1 MSGDARKSRTLEM
14 VNELCHHGIKG
25 QRWGIRRFQSYDVV
39 PRKSGKS
46 GDFVGKKKYDS
57 RKLKAESNAFMKNFQ
72 YSQNGIISRNPSDI
86 VIKRGTQLE
95 RASTDSED
103 EFRDYRYVSINGYD
117 YLSEVGGDR
126 VLYYTND
133 KDLVI
138 AGKKTVNDLLSKM
151 GARTLDDRM
160 DNDFDSEEDWFN
172 NDTEDGAPLAKDQ
185 LNFMGK
191 QKTIADRE
199 FAIEFAKNL
208 KAMGYDGLFDPE
220 DSAINKRDLHP
231 TSQNIPIIIVDDV
244 LRKTGEKSSNELFN
258 EWLNN
263 QTDTK
268 NKKKKKFIFF

>member
-1 MSGDARKSRTLEM
+1 MSLSIGYGLRRISED
-14 VNELCHHGIKG
+14 ELQHHGIKG
-25 QRWGIRRFQSYDVV
+25 QKWGVRRFQSYDVV

-46 GDFVGKKKYDS
+46 GDFVGMKKYDS
-57 RKLKAESNAFMKNFQ
+57 RKLKAESDEFMKSHQ

-95 RASTDSED
+95 RASVDSED

-117 YLSEVGGDR
+117 YLAEVGGDR

-160 DNDFDSEEDWFN
+160 DNDFDSEEDWLDS
-172 NDTEDGAPLAKDQ
+172 DTEDGEPLAKDQ
-185 LNFMGK
+185 LNFMGN
-191 QKTIADRE
+191 QKNIADRE
-199 FAIEFAKNL
+199 FAVEFAKKL
-208 KAMGYDGLFDPE
+208 KEMGYDGLFDPE
-220 DSAINKRDLHP
+220 DSAINKWDEHP
-231 TSQNIPIIIVDDV
+231 TSHNVPMIIVDDV
-244 LRKTGEKSSNELFN
+244 LRKTGEKTSDELVN

-263 QTDTK
+263 KTSAE
-268 NKKKKKFIFF
+268 NKKKKKFLFF

>member
-1 MSGDARKSRTLEM
+1 MYET
-14 VNELCHHGIKG
+14 ELYHHGVKG
-25 QRWGIRRFQSYDVV
+25 QRWGVRRFQSYDTV

-57 RKLKAESNAFMKNFQ
+57 RKLKAESNAFMKSHQ

-95 RASTDSED
+95 RASMDSED

-160 DNDFDSEEDWFN
+160 DNDFDSEEDWLN
-172 NDTEDGAPLAKDQ
+172 NDTEDGAPLAKDR
-185 LNFMGK
+185 LNFMGN
-191 QKTIADRE
+191 QKNIADRE
-199 FAIEFAKNL
+199 FAIEFAKKL

-220 DSAINKRDLHP
+220 DSAINKSDTHA
-231 TSQNIPIIIVDDV
+231 TSHNIPMIIVDDV
-244 LRKTGEKSSNELFN
+244 LRKTGEKSSNELAN

-268 NKKKKKFIFF
+268 QKKKKKFLFF